1 MKTFNMTLI
10 AALISSPLAAETID
24 KAWELG
30 VFSDYIK
37 SDTNKEHNTDWQQIE
52 SGKSLGIDLQK
63 IINERWDI
71 RLELAKTRYDIENG
85 NDKDYGTRAGIDAI
99 YKVEDSSF
107 YLFTGVKRF
116 NNVRSYNAANVGA
129 GYNLQ
134 INDRF
139 SLYSEAAVYRDLDYG
154 QTDQGIKLGV
164 KYTFGDVKKSPVVN
178 KAVVN
183 KPVME
188 TMKSTTPVVKK
199 VMMADTDSDGVSD
212 NNDRCANTPANVKV
226 DSQGCT
232 LYSEKSVEI
241 KLNVIFENNS
251 SLVKPAMIDDVQRLA
266 DFMKEYQNTS
276 VVIEGHSSAKGS
288 EKYNLMLS
296 QKRADT
302 IKNLLINKF
311 SIDASRLS
319 AKGFGETQLIAQG
332 TSLADNSVNRRVVA
346 KIETVVKKVI
356 TK

>member
-24 KAWELG
+24 KTWELG

-37 SDTNKEHNTDWQQIE
+37 SDTNKENNIDWQQIE
-52 SGKSLGIDLQK
+52 AGKSLGIDLQK

-116 NNVRSYNAANVGA
+116 NNVKSYNAANVGA

-199 VMMADTDSDGVSD
+199 VMMVDTDNDGVSD

-226 DSQGCT
+226 DSQGCS

-251 SLVKPAMIDDVQRLA
+251 SLVKPAMVDDVQRLA

-276 VVIEGHSSAKGS
+276 VVIEGHSSASGS
-288 EKYNLMLS
+288 EEYNLMLS

-302 IKNLLINKF
+302 IKGLLINKF

-319 AKGFGETQLIAQG
+319 AKGFGETQLIAKG
-332 TSLADNSVNRRVVA
+332 TSPADNSVNRRVVA

>member
-52 SGKSLGIDLQK
+52 LGKSLGIDLQK

-178 KAVVN
+178 K
-183 KPVME
+183 PVME

-276 VVIEGHSSAKGS
+276 VVIEGHSSATGS